1 MKLEINIRSLFK
13 KPVNAREA
21 AERKDTAITLTL
33 GSVAAA
39 IVFTVLGG
47 LLKASFF
54 EDLGYLMILPAV
66 GFFVV
71 WYFVRGDVK
80 RLENTFCA
88 CGKKFRF
95 PENVTY
101 EITREQ
107 PSHGTTDKGTITN
120 SMTAYVAV
128 TCKCDCGKT
137 HRFDHAFVTERS
149 ENNKYG
155 AVLYEKK
162 YPLEESLAGFFRE

>member
-1 MKLEINIRSLFK
+1 MKLKINIRSLFK
-13 KPVNAREA
+13 KPVNAKEA
-21 AERKDTAITLTL
+21 AERKDTAKLLAL
-33 GSVAAA
+33 GCLLAA
-39 IVFTVLGG
+39 ILLTVVASI
-47 LLKASFF
+47 LKVDFF
-54 EDLGYLMILPAV
+54 ESLGMFMIVAAV
-66 GFFVV
+66 GFFAV

-107 PSHGTTDKGTITN
+107 PSRGTTNKGTITN
-120 SMTAYVAV
+120 SMTAYVTV